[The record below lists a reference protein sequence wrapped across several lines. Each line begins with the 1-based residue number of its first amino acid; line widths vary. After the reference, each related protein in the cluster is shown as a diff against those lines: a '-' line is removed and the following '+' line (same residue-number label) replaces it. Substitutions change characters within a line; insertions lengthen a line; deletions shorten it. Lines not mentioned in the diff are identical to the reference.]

1 LPIPDAPEPKKS
13 NVYKQLSSE
22 QLGSMS
28 KTNFDIVQDPVFIAQ
43 DNEDEL
49 RRINLVGAATSMKS
63 FSGPIP
69 GTGKIETFSQ
79 SVSSGTTYDVWTPSS
94 GEVWE
99 LVSADY
105 SATLSS
111 GQLDSIQLKIK
122 ASSTE
127 CLVAENAANDSYD
140 TFKDLFGS
148 TIYLDE
154 NMTVAVRPN
163 DANLTAVTV
172 NLLLIRVR

>member
-22 QLGSMS
+22 QLGSIS

-69 GTGKIETFSQ
+69 GTGKIESI
-79 SVSSGTTYDVWTPSS
+79 SGSYSSGTYVDIFTPGA
-94 GEVWE
+94 GEVWQII
-99 LVSADY
+99 SADFN
-105 SATLSS
+105 ATLSS
-111 GQLDSIQLKIK
+111 GTVDSVQLYVS
-122 ASSTE
+122 ASSTA
-127 CLVAENAANDSYD
+127 VMIGENTGDNFD
-140 TFKDLFGS
+140 TFRDIFSGPI
-148 TIYLDE
+148 TIDE
-154 NMTVAVRPN
+154 NMTVQARASSGNITALAVR
-163 DANLTAVTV
+163 
-172 NLLLIRVR
+172 LLLIRVR